1 MIILRTVREMQA
13 LAQARRAEGKR
24 LALVP
29 TMGALHEGHLALART
44 GRRIADHV
52 TVSIFVN
59 PTQFGPGEDYGR
71 YPRTLKT
78 DVEALRAEGLA
89 DVIFAPPVEELY
101 PNSGDG
107 ENLTWVTVDSL
118 GDTLCGAYR
127 PGHFRGVTTVVSRLF
142 NACRPDV
149 AIFGLKDAQQFLII
163 RRMAEDMCTGI
174 EIVGVETQRE
184 PDGLAMSSRNAY
196 LSPEERAQA
205 VVLYQ
210 AVTAAKRL
218 IEAGEQR
225 SQAIVETMRKTIG
238 GAPLARLQYAEVV
251 DEKTLQPVERLVSGQ
266 VVLVAV
272 AVFFGTTRLIDNAFV
287 RTP

>member
-1 MIILRTVREMQA
+1 
-13 LAQARRAEGKR
+13 
-24 LALVP
+24 
-29 TMGALHEGHLALART
+29 
-44 GRRIADHV
+44 
-52 TVSIFVN
+52 
-59 PTQFGPGEDYGR
+59 
-71 YPRTLKT
+71 
-78 DVEALRAEGLA
+78 
-89 DVIFAPPVEELY
+89 
-101 PNSGDG
+101 
-107 ENLTWVTVDSL
+107 
-118 GDTLCGAYR
+118 
-127 PGHFRGVTTVVSRLF
+127 VVSRLF

-251 DEKTLQPVERLVSGQ
+251 DEKTLQPAERLVSGQ